1 MALKKEAFTNYRL
14 EEEKLG
20 DKRKV
25 LTISLNLEELKEL
38 GEDMKLLRQDQTGK
52 AIKQLMKIGQIVLH
66 DDKMGKIIQTL
77 FINDQNA
84 KRRGINEF

>member
-1 MALKKEAFTNYRL
+1 MIEKKPFENYRL
-14 EEEKLG
+14 EEERGG

-25 LTISLNLEELKEL
+25 VTISLNLEEMKEL
-38 GEDMKLLRQDQTGK
+38 NEDMKLIRQDQVGK
-52 AIKQLMKIGQIVLH
+52 AIKQFMKIGQIVLH
-66 DDKMGKIIQTL
+66 EEKMGKIIQTL